1 MTMILGNGVKEVESN
16 RILSVGRTEIHCILD
31 SIRRNMVK
39 EIKCKVA
46 MGINDADAVSGLDVL
61 ENEIAEQGRFSR
73 ARAPYG
79 V

>member
-1 MTMILGNGVKEVESN
+1 
-16 RILSVGRTEIHCILD
+16 
-31 SIRRNMVK
+31 MVK